1 MTLKKALPVFAVSA
15 LLAACQSSPPPRD
28 LPPVYS
34 QTRPAGSPVDG
45 SWTDPNGL
53 ISSFNAGR
61 FDTRTTDGSNAIL
74 ASGSYTFQPNGIVE
88 INLYSNLKKTNSRV
102 NCRLSGPSRL
112 NCTAESGTQ
121 FSLTRRA

>member
-1 MTLKKALPVFAVSA
+1 MTLKKALPVFAISA

-61 FDTRTTDGSNAIL
+61 FDTRTTDGNNGFALHFETPIGEL
-74 ASGSYTFQPNGIVE
+74 MESGGDLFL
-88 INLYSNLKKTNSRV
+88 NLY
-102 NCRLSGPSRL
+102 
-112 NCTAESGTQ
+112 
-121 FSLTRRA
+121 